1 MNQIQRAAPT
11 QFWFMLLAFS
21 VVWLSFG
28 RNSCGAVPQQDAKKT
43 TSGEVVTCQGILKI
57 IDSVQLPSE
66 RAGVL
71 AEVLVR
77 EGEMVKKGQVVARLK
92 SDDFEVRRERARI
105 DGEIA
110 RLSSENDVDTR
121 YAEKLLEV
129 SKAELSRSH
138 AANRRIVNS
147 VPLARLEQQQLE
159 IHRNELQL
167 EQAKRDFRIAK
178 MQVELANKDMEL
190 SEIALAKS
198 QVMAPIEG
206 MVVAVETKPGEWLE
220 PGQTILKIV
229 RMNRLKLEGFVS
241 VEEANRIKVGD
252 QVKATIEGVATD
264 REYFPG
270 VVVYKSPEANP
281 VNSAVQVWVEIEN
294 HESKLISGLAG
305 RMQILVSNE

>member
-1 MNQIQRAAPT
+1 MSQIQRTPT
-11 QFWFMLLAFS
+11 NQIWLLLLVFFA
-21 VVWLSFG
+21 VWSSFG
-28 RNSCGAVPQQDAKKT
+28 RDSAAAVQQKVVART
-43 TSGEVVTCQGILKI
+43 TSPEVVTCRGILKI

-66 RAGVL
+66 RPGVL

-77 EGEMVKKGQVVARLK
+77 EGEMVKKGQIVARLK
-92 SDDFEVRRERARI
+92 SDEYEVRRDRARI
-105 DGEIA
+105 DDQIA

-159 IHRNELQL
+159 IHRNKLQL
-167 EQAKRDFRIAK
+167 EQAKRDFSIAK
-178 MQVELANKDMEL
+178 MKVELANKDMEL

-198 QVMAPIEG
+198 QVIAPIEG

-241 VEEANRIKVGD
+241 VEEANRIQVGNP
-252 QVKATIEGVATD
+252 VRATIKGVRSD
-264 REYFPG
+264 KEYFPG
-270 VVVYKSPEANP
+270 VVVFKSPEANP

-294 HESKLISGLAG
+294 ENLELVSGLA
-305 RMQILVSNE
+305 